1 MAQLGIRTIA
11 ELIGRTVLLG
21 IDTAATDKARGLDL
35 SPILES
41 AGMVLPSAQYC
52 MFNNEPFDKGEL
64 AEAMLHDCL
73 PAIEHKTGGIFHYK
87 AQNRHR
93 SIGARL
99 SGEIARRWG
108 NLGMSDK
115 PITIKMRGTA
125 GQSLSVWNAGG
136 ARQRVGEGKSVSG
149 RVDPGG

>member
-1 MAQLGIRTIA
+1 
-11 ELIGRTVLLG
+11 
-21 IDTAATDKARGLDL
+21 
-35 SPILES
+35 
-41 AGMVLPSAQYC
+41 
-52 MFNNEPFDKGEL
+52 
-64 AEAMLHDCL
+64 MLHDCL

-125 GQSLSVWNAGG
+125 GQSLGVWNAGG
-136 ARQRVGEGKSVSG
+136 LHLELGGDANDFVGKGLAGGGVVGKSANHVRYETREAG
-149 RVDPGG
+149 RRGGKKC

>member
-1 MAQLGIRTIA
+1 
-11 ELIGRTVLLG
+11 
-21 IDTAATDKARGLDL
+21 
-35 SPILES
+35 
-41 AGMVLPSAQYC
+41 

-108 NLGMSDK
+108 NPGMYDK

-125 GQSLSVWNAGG
+125 GQSLGVWTAGG
-136 ARQRVGEGKSVSG
+136 RHLELEGEAIEFVGTGMVGGRLFVKRPRHVRYIARGAENIGNT
-149 RVDPGG
+149 

>member
-1 MAQLGIRTIA
+1 MRISDWSSD
-11 ELIGRTVLLG
+11 VCSS
-21 IDTAATDKARGLDL
+21 DL
-35 SPILES
+35 
-41 AGMVLPSAQYC
+41 
-52 MFNNEPFDKGEL
+52 
-64 AEAMLHDCL
+64 
-73 PAIEHKTGGIFHYK
+73 YK

-125 GQSLSVWNAGG
+125 GQSLGVWNAGD
-136 ARQRVGEGKSVSG
+136 RKTSCRERVCSV
-149 RVDPGG
+149 RVDLGGRRIIKKKKQLEKTDDKTNHQQR

>member
-1 MAQLGIRTIA
+1 MICCLFFSSSRRHRRCALETGVQTCAL
-11 ELIGRTVLLG
+11 
-21 IDTAATDKARGLDL
+21 
-35 SPILES
+35 PI
-41 AGMVLPSAQYC
+41 Y
-52 MFNNEPFDKGEL
+52 
-64 AEAMLHDCL
+64 CL

-87 AQNRHR
+87 AQNRHH

-125 GQSLSVWNAGG
+125 GQSLGVWNEGG
-136 ARQRVGEGKSVSG
+136 QIGRASSRERVCQYVWISV
-149 RVDPGG
+149 VAVALKKKN